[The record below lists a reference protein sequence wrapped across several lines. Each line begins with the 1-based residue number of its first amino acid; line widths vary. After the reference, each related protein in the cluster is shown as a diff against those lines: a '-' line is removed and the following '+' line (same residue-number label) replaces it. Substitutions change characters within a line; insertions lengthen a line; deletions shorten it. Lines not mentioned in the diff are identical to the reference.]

1 MTEIDRRLYAAAQ
14 VRELDR
20 RAIEEHGI
28 PGYTLMRR
36 AAAVAWNATRD
47 RWPLL
52 RSVAVVA
59 GSGNN
64 GGDGYEIARLAEDAG
79 CKVRVCEV
87 DTNAPRGDAATARAA
102 WLGQGGIERFADVG
116 EDFFKAE
123 LIVDA
128 IFGTGL
134 SRPPEGAALAAI
146 EAIAKARRQG
156 ALVLAVDVPSGLQA
170 DTGAILGQAVRAD
183 LTVTFIGRKLGLHTG
198 QGPACTGPVVFDA
211 LEVPAAVYGDIAPLA
226 RLLDAGDLRRWLPPR
241 PRTAHK
247 GDNGHV
253 LVIGGDAG
261 TIGAVLL
268 AARAALRAG
277 AGLISVATRAAHAPL
292 LTAAQPELMCR
303 GVEAAGELQTAI
315 GRADVIAI
323 GPGLGQGEWG
333 RMACAEAFS
342 AGKPL
347 VVDADALNLLA
358 QNPQRNEQWILTP
371 HPGEAGR
378 LLGISTAEVQADRVK
393 AARELRQRYGGV
405 ALLKGAGTLVQG
417 VDELVLCPYGNPGMG
432 VGGMG
437 DALTGIAAAF
447 LAQGL
452 NPESAAGAAALA
464 HALAGDRAA
473 RDGER
478 GLAPSDLIEALRA
491 VVNP

>member
-1 MTEIDRRLYAAAQ
+1 MTDIDRRLYAAAQ

-36 AAAVAWNATRD
+36 AAAAAWSAARD
-47 RWPLL
+47 RWPLA
-52 RSVAVVA
+52 RTVVVVA

-64 GGDGYEIARLAEDAG
+64 GGDGYEIACLALDAG
-79 CKVRVCEV
+79 CQVRVCEV
-87 DTNAPRGDAATARAA
+87 DARQPGGDAATARAA
-102 WLGQGGIERFADVG
+102 WLARGPIERYDEVSAEFFQAD
-116 EDFFKAE
+116 

-134 SRPPEGAALAAI
+134 ARPPQGAALAAI
-146 EAIAKARRQG
+146 ESIALARGSG
-156 ALVLAVDVPSGLQA
+156 AAVLAVDIPSGLYA
-170 DTGAILGQAVRAD
+170 DTGAELGRAVRAD

-198 QGPACTGPVVFDA
+198 QGPACAGRILFEPLD
-211 LEVPAAVYGDIAPLA
+211 VPAAVYENLAPLA
-226 RLLDAGDLRRWLPPR
+226 RLMDAHDLRHCLPPR

-253 LVIGGDAG
+253 LIVGGDAG

-277 AGLISVATRAAHAPL
+277 AGLVTVATRAAHAAL

-303 GVEAAGELQTAI
+303 GVESAGELQTLI
-315 GRADVIAI
+315 GRADVVAI
-323 GPGLGQGEWG
+323 GPGLGQGDWG
-333 RMACAEAFS
+333 RMACDEAFA

-358 QNPQRNEQWILTP
+358 HQPQRNERWLLTP

-378 LLGISTAEVQADRVK
+378 LLGIATAEVQADRVESV
-393 AARELRQRYGGV
+393 RQLRLRYGGV

-417 VDELVLCPYGNPGMG
+417 VDLALCPYGNPGMG
-432 VGGMG
+432 AGGMG
-437 DALTGIAAAF
+437 DALTGIAAA
-447 LAQGL
+447 LLGQGL
-452 NPESAAGAAALA
+452 DSETAAGAAALT

-478 GLAPSDLIEALRA
+478 GLTPSDLIDALRA

>member
-1 MTEIDRRLYAAAQ
+1 MTDIDRRLYAAAQ

-36 AAAVAWNATRD
+36 AAAVAWNAARE
-47 RWPLL
+47 RWPLA
-52 RSVAVVA
+52 RSVVVVA

-64 GGDGYEIARLAEDAG
+64 GGDGYEIARLAQDGG
-79 CKVRVCEV
+79 CQVRVCEV
-87 DTNAPRGDAATARAA
+87 DGRMPSGDAATARAA
-102 WLGQGGIERFADVG
+102 WLAQGPIERYDEVSAEFFQAD
-116 EDFFKAE
+116 

-134 SRPPEGAALAAI
+134 ARPPQGAALAAI
-146 EAIAKARRQG
+146 ESITLARKAG
-156 ALVLAVDVPSGLQA
+156 AAVLAVDLPSGLQA
-170 DTGAILGQAVRAD
+170 DTGAELGRAVRAD
-183 LTVTFIGRKLGLHTG
+183 LTASFIGRKLGLHTG
-198 QGPACTGPVVFDA
+198 QGPACCGRIAFDT
-211 LEVPAAVYGDIAPLA
+211 LGVPETVYSGLVPLA
-226 RLLDAGDLRRWLPPR
+226 KLLDRGDLQAWLPPR
-241 PRTAHK
+241 ARTAHK
-247 GDNGHV
+247 GDSGHV
-253 LVIGGDAG
+253 LIVGGDAG

-277 AGLISVATRAAHAPL
+277 AGLVSVATRAAHAAL

-303 GVEAAGELQTAI
+303 GVESAGELQTLI
-315 GRADVIAI
+315 GRADVVAI
-323 GPGLGQGEWG
+323 GPGLGQADWG
-333 RMACAEAFS
+333 RMACAEVFA

-358 QNPQRNEQWILTP
+358 HQPQRNERWLLTP

-378 LLGISTAEVQADRVK
+378 LLGIATAEVQADRVA
-393 AARELRQRYGGV
+393 AARQLQERFGGV

-417 VDELVLCPYGNPGMG
+417 IELMLCPYGNPGMG

-447 LAQGL
+447 LGQGL
-452 NPESAAGAAALA
+452 DTETAAGAAALA

-478 GLAPSDLIEALRA
+478 GLTPSDLIEALRA

>member
-1 MTEIDRRLYAAAQ
+1 MTIIDRRLYAAAQ

-20 RAIEEHGI
+20 RAIEEQGI

-36 AAAVAWNATRD
+36 AAAVAWNAARD

-64 GGDGYEIARLAEDAG
+64 GGDGYEIARLAQAAG
-79 CKVRVCEV
+79 CEVRVCEV
-87 DTNAPRGDAATARAA
+87 GERAPKGDGATARAA
-102 WLGQGGIERFADVG
+102 WLQQGSIQRFDQADAG
-116 EDFFKAE
+116 FFKAD
-123 LIVDA
+123 LVVDA

-134 SRPPEGAALAAI
+134 ARAPQGAALAAI
-146 EAIAKARRQG
+146 EAMAQARRAG
-156 ALVLAVDVPSGLQA
+156 AMVLAVDVPSGLHA
-170 DTGAILGQAVRAD
+170 DTGAVLGSAVQAD
-183 LTVTFIGRKLGLHTG
+183 LTVSFIGRKLGLHTG
-198 QGPACTGPVVFDA
+198 QGPACCGRIVFDA
-211 LEVPAAVYGDIAPLA
+211 LEVPDAVYSDLVPLA
-226 RLLDAGDLRRWLPPR
+226 QLLDAGDLRRWLPPR

-253 LVIGGDAG
+253 LIVGGDAG

-277 AGLISVATRAAHAPL
+277 AGLVSVATRAAHAPL

-303 GVEAAGELQTAI
+303 GVETAGELQTLI
-315 GRADVIAI
+315 GRADVVAI
-323 GPGLGQGEWG
+323 GPGLGQADWG
-333 RMACAEAFS
+333 RMACAEVFS
-342 AGKPL
+342 AGKLL

-358 QNPQRNEQWILTP
+358 HAPQRSERWLLTP

-378 LLGISTAEVQADRVK
+378 LLGISTAEVQADRV
-393 AARELRQRYGGV
+393 AAVRLLQQRYGGV

-417 VDELVLCPYGNPGMG
+417 TELLLCPYGNPGMG

-447 LAQGL
+447 LGQGL
-452 NPESAAGAAALA
+452 DIEAAAAAAALA

-478 GLAPSDLIEALRA
+478 GLTPSDLIENLRA